1 MACLIPGVCFLCVFL
16 QDGDLDL
23 QVAQRPGGAGVEPAE
38 LLVHLAAAVADGADE
53 DIAGEELAAAEAA
66 LAVAAVGKRQT
77 TVSALDRVSNHPYG
91 KDICVPVNC

>member
-1 MACLIPGVCFLCVFL
+1 MVPGVCLLRSFL

-23 QVAQRPGGAGVEPAE
+23 QVAQGPRGARVEPAE

-53 DIAGEELAAAEAA
+53 DIAGKELAAAEAA